1 MPYLI
6 FKHLTVFAC
15 LVKKARHAQGF
26 PSTLPRNIHSL
37 TSDPTHYATSLT
49 PIYPPMPLG
58 SSAQKWFISC
68 SVLLSNITVLHYHA
82 TTTPSRTY
90 HLQPR
95 TVDDLVVNDE
105 LPTTIVDDESPNA
118 APTPNEG
125 TTDLGVEIILINN
138 WKTLLDITSLGHAD
152 NTTTLLNIKDS
163 VLLVDRSEHAL
174 DDNRWL
180 RVADER

>member
-37 TSDPTHYATSLT
+37 TSDPTQYATSLT
-49 PIYPPMPLG
+49 PIYHQCLQGPQRRNG
-58 SSAQKWFISC
+58 SSLAQNFSP
-68 SVLLSNITVLHYHA
+68 NITVLHYHA

-90 HLQPR
+90 HLQSR